1 MEHVLASVTITDVA
15 ALAGV
20 STKTVS
26 RVLNREPHV
35 RPALR
40 DRVAE
45 AVRSLNYQPNVAAR
59 ALAGSRAYLLGLC
72 YDNPSPGYVSAV
84 QLGALAACRAAGYHL
99 LVEQIDSLGQG
110 GVDQLEA
117 LLSAVKI
124 DGLILSPPV
133 CDRADLLDLLEA
145 RGTPFV
151 RIAPAGR
158 FERGPYVHMDDRKAA
173 YDMTRLLQDLGHR
186 RIGFVRGPSDHS
198 AAPLRQRGF
207 LDAMGD
213 AGLAVRPEWVA
224 SGAFSFRSGVGAAER
239 LLGLAEPP
247 TAIFASNDDMALGVM
262 AAANRLG
269 LSLPRE
275 LSVAGFDDSPIAQ
288 AVWPQLTTIRQ
299 PVEAMARAA
308 AGMLVEGLGRSQDP
322 AGRLLDFELVV
333 RGSTG
338 PAAGGT
344 RLPQIDSADN
354 GHRLTR
360 DSWEERP

>member
-40 DRVAE
+40 DRVAD

-84 QLGALAACRAAGYHL
+84 QVGALAACREAGYHL
-99 LVEQIDSLGQG
+99 LVEQVDSLGQAG
-110 GVDQLEA
+110 ADQLEA
-117 LLSAVKI
+117 LLSAVKM

-133 CDRADLLDLLEA
+133 CDRAALLDLLEA

-151 RIAPAGR
+151 RIAPAGQ

-173 YDMTRLLQDLGHR
+173 YDMTRLLQRLGHR
-186 RIGFVRGPSDHS
+186 RIGFVRGPLDHS
-198 AAPLRQRGF
+198 AAPLRQQGF
-207 LDAMGD
+207 LDAMAD
-213 AGLAVRPEWVA
+213 AGLEVRPEWIVP
-224 SGAFSFRSGVGAAER
+224 GNFSFRSGVGAGER
-239 LLGLAEPP
+239 LLSLPERP
-247 TAIFASNDDMALGVM
+247 TAVFASNDDMALGVM
-262 AAANRLG
+262 TAANRLG
-269 LSLPRE
+269 LVLPGK

-288 AVWPQLTTIRQ
+288 VVWPQLTTIRQ

-308 AGMLVEGLGRSQDP
+308 AAMLVEGLGQAR
-322 AGRLLDFELVV
+322 AARLLDFELVV
-333 RGSTG
+333 RGSTA
-338 PAAGGT
+338 PA
-344 RLPQIDSADN
+344 P
-354 GHRLTR
+354 
-360 DSWEERP
+360 

>member
-1 MEHVLASVTITDVA
+1 MGSVTINDVA

-84 QLGALAACRAAGYHL
+84 QLGALSACREAGYHL
-99 LVEQIDSLGQG
+99 LVEQIDSQAGA
-110 GVDQLEA
+110 DQLQA
-117 LLSAVKI
+117 LLAAVKM

-133 CDRADLLDLLEA
+133 CDRAALLDLLEA

-151 RIAPAGR
+151 RIAPAGQ
-158 FERGPYVHMDDRKAA
+158 FERGPYVAMDDRKAA
-173 YDMTRLLQDLGHR
+173 YDMTRLLQTLGHR
-186 RIGFVRGPSDHS
+186 RIGFVRGPLDHS
-198 AAPLRQRGF
+198 AAPLRQQGF
-207 LDAMGD
+207 LDAMRD
-213 AGLAVRPEWVA
+213 ADLDVRPEWVV

-239 LLGLAEPP
+239 LLGLAERP

-262 AAANRLG
+262 AAASRMG
-269 LSLPRE
+269 LSLPGE

-288 AVWPQLTTIRQ
+288 VVWPQLTTIRQ
-299 PVEAMARAA
+299 PVEEMARAA
-308 AGMLVEGLGRSQDP
+308 AGMLVEGLGRTQSP

-338 PAAGGT
+338 PVA
-344 RLPQIDSADN
+344 S
-354 GHRLTR
+354 
-360 DSWEERP
+360 

>member
-1 MEHVLASVTITDVA
+1 LASVTINDVA

-35 RPALR
+35 RPVLR
-40 DRVAE
+40 ERVAD

-59 ALAGSRAYLLGLC
+59 ALAGARAYLLGLC

-84 QLGALAACRAAGYHL
+84 QVGALAACREAGYHL
-99 LVEQIDSLGQG
+99 LVEQVDSLGQAG
-110 GVDQLEA
+110 ADQLEA
-117 LLSAVKI
+117 LLTAVKM

-133 CDRADLLDLLEA
+133 CDRAALLDLLEA

-151 RIAPAGR
+151 RIAPAGQ

-186 RIGFVRGPSDHS
+186 RIAFVRGPLDHS
-198 AAPLRQRGF
+198 AAPLRLQGF
-207 LDAMGD
+207 HDAMAD
-213 AGLAVRPEWVA
+213 AGLPVPSEQVV
-224 SGAFSFRSGVGAAER
+224 SGAFSFRSGVGAGER
-239 LLGLAEPP
+239 LLSLPERP
-247 TAIFASNDDMALGVM
+247 TAIFASNDDMALGVL
-262 AAANRLG
+262 AAASRLG
-269 LSLPRE
+269 LALPRD

-288 AVWPQLTTIRQ
+288 VVWPQLTTIRQ

-308 AGMLVEGLGRSQDP
+308 AAMLVEGRAQGP
-322 AGRLLDFELVV
+322 AARLLDFELVV

-338 PAAGGT
+338 PA
-344 RLPQIDSADN
+344 P
-354 GHRLTR
+354 
-360 DSWEERP
+360 P

>member
-1 MEHVLASVTITDVA
+1 LGAVTINDVA

-35 RPALR
+35 RPEVR

-45 AVRSLNYQPNVAAR
+45 AVRRLNYQPNVAAR

-84 QLGALAACRAAGYHL
+84 QVGALSACREAGYHL
-99 LVEQIDSLGQG
+99 LVEQVDSAGQG
-110 GVDQLEA
+110 AASQVEA
-117 LLSAVKI
+117 LLNAVKM

-133 CDRADLLDLLEA
+133 CDNAAVLDLLE
-145 RGTPFV
+145 RKGVPYV
-151 RIAPAGR
+151 RIAPAGQ
-158 FERGPYVHMDDRKAA
+158 FERGPFVHMDDRKAA
-173 YDMTRLLQDLGHR
+173 YDVTAHLQALGHR
-186 RIGFVRGPSDHS
+186 RIGFVRGHADHS
-198 AAPLRQRGF
+198 ATPLRHQGF
-207 LDAMGD
+207 LDAMRD
-213 AGLAVRPEWVA
+213 AGLPVRPEWVV
-224 SGAFSFRSGVGAAER
+224 SGAFSFRSGVGAGER
-239 LLGLAEPP
+239 LLSLPDRP

-269 LSLPRE
+269 LSLPDD

-288 AVWPQLTTIRQ
+288 VVWPQLTTIRQ

-308 AGMLVEGLGRSQDP
+308 AGILVEGQGRRQQP
-322 AGRLLDFELVV
+322 AARLLDFELVV

-338 PAAGGT
+338 PA
-344 RLPQIDSADN
+344 P
-354 GHRLTR
+354 
-360 DSWEERP
+360 P

>member
-1 MEHVLASVTITDVA
+1 MGSVTINDVA

-35 RPALR
+35 RPELR

-84 QLGALAACRAAGYHL
+84 QVGALSACREAGYHL
-99 LVEQIDSLGQG
+99 LIEQIDSQAGAR
-110 GVDQLEA
+110 QLEA
-117 LLSAVKI
+117 LLQAVKM

-133 CDRADLLDLLEA
+133 CDRAALLDLLEA
-145 RGTPFV
+145 RRMPFV
-151 RIAPAGR
+151 RIAPAGQ
-158 FERGPYVHMDDRKAA
+158 FDRGPYVHMDDRKAA

-186 RIGFVRGPSDHS
+186 RIGFVRGPLDHS
-198 AAPLRQRGF
+198 AAPLRQQGF

-213 AGLAVRPEWVA
+213 GGLPVRPEWIV
-224 SGAFSFRSGVGAAER
+224 SGNFSFRSGVGAAER
-239 LLGLAEPP
+239 LLNLPDRP
-247 TAIFASNDDMALGVM
+247 TAVFASNDDMALGVL
-262 AAANRLG
+262 AAASRMG
-269 LSLPRE
+269 LALPDQ

-288 AVWPQLTTIRQ
+288 VVWPQLTTIRQ

-308 AGMLVEGLGRSQDP
+308 AGLLVEGLALAP

-338 PAAGGT
+338 PA
-344 RLPQIDSADN
+344 P
-354 GHRLTR
+354 
-360 DSWEERP
+360 P

>member
-1 MEHVLASVTITDVA
+1 MGSVTINDVA

-26 RVLNREPHV
+26 RVINREPHV
-35 RPALR
+35 RPELR

-45 AVRSLNYQPNVAAR
+45 AVRSLNFQPNVAAR

-72 YDNPSPGYVSAV
+72 YDNPSPGYVSAIQV
-84 QLGALAACRAAGYHL
+84 GALHACREAGYHL
-99 LVEQIDSLGQG
+99 LVEQIDSLGRAG
-110 GVDQLEA
+110 ADQLDA
-117 LLSAVKI
+117 LLQAVKM

-133 CDRADLLDLLEA
+133 CDRADLLDLLES

-151 RIAPAGR
+151 RIAPAGD
-158 FERGPYVHMDDRKAA
+158 FERAPYVHMDDRKAA
-173 YDMTRLLQDLGHR
+173 FDMTRLLQSLGHR
-186 RIGFVRGPSDHS
+186 RIGFVRGPLDHS
-198 AAPLRQRGF
+198 AAPLRQQGF
-207 LDAMGD
+207 LDAMAD
-213 AGLAVRPEWVA
+213 AGLPVRPEWVV

-239 LLGLAEPP
+239 LLSLPERP

-269 LSLPRE
+269 LSLPDE

-288 AVWPQLTTIRQ
+288 VVWPQLTTIRQ

-308 AGMLVEGLGRSQDP
+308 AGMLAEGLGRVQAP
-322 AGRLLDFELVV
+322 LARLLDFELVV

-338 PAAGGT
+338 PA
-344 RLPQIDSADN
+344 P
-354 GHRLTR
+354 
-360 DSWEERP
+360 P